1 MGRNNE
7 KLVRLI
13 EESGRIPDGEG
24 LDSLLSSISDHSEK
38 LHTGPEFSEW
48 VVSAALATADP
59 RSALNRTARLLSGLD
74 DPNFYS
80 LLEDPD
86 GIRSLMVILGYSNFL
101 SSLIMR
107 SPADYIWL
115 MREVG
120 LADSRSLA
128 DMRLDLLTA
137 ADHQLDLEETGELLR
152 VNKYREMLRIGVRDL
167 LGSASL
173 VETISDISNLAEA
186 SIDISVE
193 TAYRELKGK
202 HGVPIHTT
210 VEGLNRPCRFSV
222 LGMGKLGGEELNYSS
237 DIDLFYLYSSHEG
250 MTTGRPAP
258 SGGYRD
264 SLENH
269 RFFVR
274 MGEIVTKLMGERTAS
289 GIVFRVDLR
298 LRPEGDSGEIA
309 YSMPSLDVYYQ
320 SWGRTVDRLALLKAR
335 PVGGERRVGEEFLDH
350 MTPFIYRRH
359 LDYDTLEEIGLL
371 KERIDRH
378 IKEEARGVR
387 DVKLGRGGIREIEF
401 LIQTVQLIH
410 GGRTSSVR
418 ERNSLRALDRL
429 MSNGFITERDAE
441 TLREAYTF
449 LRNVEHRVQL
459 VEERQT
465 QLLPKSDEEL
475 AKLAW
480 SMGFV
485 RDGSPDTARFL
496 TTFDSLTGQVE
507 EQFDRLFYRRER
519 GFVPEEL
526 SGSEDLL
533 DEELSREKVE
543 ERLAE
548 KGFKEPVSAYD
559 NLILLRDGPAYGHF
573 PDTCRRL
580 LRQIAPVL
588 LAHVRSVSDPDAV
601 LVNLERFISRVG
613 ARASYY
619 SMLAG
624 NPEAMR
630 LLVVLFGSSP
640 FLSALVIRQPDLL
653 DVIVAGTDLAVE
665 KPREE
670 MAEEVRGLLVSSP
683 SLEDE
688 LMVMRRYRNG
698 EVLRLGL
705 GDLIGVKELPVINS
719 ELTQLAEILLGA
731 SLRIAVREAAAG
743 KEAPEGSFAVVAM
756 GKAGGREMN
765 YSSDLD
771 MVFVYESSPGQ
782 EPQDDGSEI
791 CREYFTRV
799 AQRMITVLTSPTAE
813 GVLYR
818 IDMRLR
824 PSGQAGPLVTTL
836 EAFERYH
843 QENAMVWE
851 QQAMTKAR
859 WICGDEPFR
868 GKVEGVLEKL
878 TYDRPLTLSNLEE
891 IVRVR
896 DRMAEE
902 IGQEDGG
909 QHYDIKSGPGGLV
922 DVEFGVQILQL
933 VYGHEKPALRTPTT
947 MKALETL
954 WETGLVNEK
963 QYNVWLRAYI
973 FFREVEN
980 RSQIYQDRSDP
991 RIPRDET
998 RVLPLARR
1006 LGYEGAQ
1013 GAGQFLEEVVKSRQ
1027 DVRSCYKEIV
1037 RQVEEELGK
1046 GNTKE
1051 Y

>member
-1 MGRNNE
+1 MKNGMGENNR
-7 KLVRLI
+7 KLVRII

-24 LDSLLSSISDHSEK
+24 LESLLSSISAHSEK
-38 LHTGPEFSEW
+38 LHTGPEFKEW
-48 VVSAALATADP
+48 VVRAALETADP
-59 RSALNRTARLLSGLD
+59 RSALNRTTRILSGIE

-86 GIRSLMVILGYSNFL
+86 GIKSLMVILGYSNFL

-107 SPADYIWL
+107 SPSDYIWL

-120 LADSRSLA
+120 LANSRSLA
-128 DMRLDLLTA
+128 EMRLDLRTA
-137 ADHQLDLEETGELLR
+137 ADHEIGQEETGELLR
-152 VNKYREMLRIGVRDL
+152 SNKYREMLRIGVRDL

-173 VETISDISNLAEA
+173 VETISDISSLAEV
-186 SIDISVE
+186 SIDISVD
-193 TAYRELKGK
+193 TAYRELKEK

-210 VEGLNRPCRFSV
+210 MEGLNRPCRFAV

-237 DIDLFYLYSSHEG
+237 DIDLYYLYSSHEG

-264 SLENH
+264 AVENH

-274 MGEIVTKLMGERTAS
+274 MGEIVTKLLNERTAS

-309 YSMPSLDVYYQ
+309 YSIPSLDVYYQ

-335 PVGGERRVGEEFLDH
+335 PVGGERRVGEEFLE
-350 MTPFIYRRH
+350 MMAPFIYRRS

-371 KERIDRH
+371 KDRIDRH
-378 IKEEARGVR
+378 LREEERGVR

-401 LIQTVQLIH
+401 LIQTIQLIN
-410 GGRTSSVR
+410 GGKTASVR

-429 MSNGFITERDAE
+429 MANGFITERDAE
-441 TLREAYTF
+441 TLREAYIF
-449 LRNVEHRVQL
+449 LRKVEHRVQL

-465 QLLPKSDEEL
+465 QLLPRNGTEMDS
-475 AKLAW
+475 LAW

-485 RDGSPDTARFL
+485 REGFPDTERFL

-507 EQFDRLFYRRER
+507 EQFDRLFHRKSTS
-519 GFVPEEL
+519 VPE
-526 SGSEDLL
+526 GMPDTDDLL
-533 DEELSREKVE
+533 NEELSRHKAVE
-543 ERLAE
+543 MLVEA
-548 KGFKEPVSAYD
+548 GFKEPENAYD
-559 NLILLRDGPAYGHF
+559 NLVLLRDGPPYGHF
-573 PDTCRRL
+573 PDACRHL

-588 LAHVRSVSDPDAV
+588 LSHVRTVSDPDAV
-601 LVNLERFISRVG
+601 LVNLERFIGRVG

-624 NPEAMR
+624 NPEAVR
-630 LLVVLFGSSP
+630 LLVALFGSSP

-653 DVIVAGTDLAVE
+653 DVIVAGTDLSME

-670 MAEEVRGLLVSSP
+670 MEEEVRGLLVSSP

-688 LMVMRRYRNG
+688 LMVLRRYRNG

-705 GDLIGVKELPVINS
+705 GDLIGAKELPVINA
-719 ELTQLAEILLGA
+719 ELSKLADVLLEA
-731 SLRIAVREAAAG
+731 CWRIGMREAARG
-743 KEAPEGSFAVVAM
+743 EEPPEGAFAIVAM
-756 GKAGGREMN
+756 GKAGGEEMN

-771 MVFVYESSPGQ
+771 LIFIY
-782 EPQDDGSEI
+782 DGPETS
-791 CREYFTRV
+791 REYYTRV

-843 QENAMVWE
+843 REDAMVWE

-859 WICGDEPFR
+859 WVCGDEAFR
-868 GKVEGVLEKL
+868 PKVEGVIEGL
-878 TYDRPLTLSNLEE
+878 TYGRPLTVAGLNE
-891 IVRVR
+891 ILRVR
-896 DRMAEE
+896 ERMAEE
-902 IGQEDGG
+902 IGKEDGG
-909 QHYDIKSGPGGLV
+909 RHYDIKAGPGGQV
-922 DVEFGVQILQL
+922 DIEFGVQLLQL
-933 VYGHEKPALRTPTT
+933 AHGHGKLELRGPST
-947 MKALETL
+947 MKTLETL
-954 WETGLVNEK
+954 WKTGLVGEK
-963 QYNVWLRAYI
+963 QYNVWRRAYR

-991 RIPRDET
+991 RIPRDVS
-998 RVLPLARR
+998 RAYSLARR
-1006 LGYEGAQ
+1006 LGYEGSQ
-1013 GAGQFLEEVVKSRQ
+1013 GAEKFLADVARNRE
-1027 DVRSCYKEIV
+1027 DVRSCYNEIIKKMENELKSSSA
-1037 RQVEEELGK
+1037 QVPG
-1046 GNTKE
+1046 TRD
-1051 Y
+1051 

>member
-1 MGRNNE
+1 MSALVDAVGGPND
-7 KLVRLI
+7 KLLRLI
-13 EESGRIPDGEG
+13 RESGRIPDSGG
-24 LDSLLSSISDHSEK
+24 LDSVLSSISGYSGK
-38 LHTGPEFSEW
+38 LHTGPEFSQW
-48 VVSAALATADP
+48 VVKAALQTADP
-59 RSALNRTARLLSGLD
+59 RSALNRTARLLSGID

-86 GIRSLMVILGYSNFL
+86 GIRCLMVILGYSNFL

-137 ADHQLDLEETGELLR
+137 SDRELNQEETAELLR
-152 VNKYREMLRIGVRDL
+152 ANKYREMLRIGVRDL
-167 LGSASL
+167 LGSATL
-173 VETISDISNLAEA
+173 GETISDISHLAEA
-186 SIDISVE
+186 SIDIAVE
-193 TAYRELKGK
+193 SAYRELKEK

-210 VEGLNRPCRFSV
+210 AEGLNRPCRFSV

-237 DIDLFYLYSSHEG
+237 DIDLYYLYSSHVG

-264 SLENH
+264 AIENH

-274 MGEIVTKLMGERTAS
+274 MGEIVTKLLNERTSS

-309 YSMPSLDVYYQ
+309 YSIPSLDVYYQ

-335 PVGGERRVGEEFLDH
+335 PVGGERRVGEEFLEH
-350 MTPFIYRRH
+350 MGPFIYRRH

-371 KERIDRH
+371 KDRIDRH
-378 IKEEARGVR
+378 TREDARGVR

-401 LIQTVQLIH
+401 IIQTLQLIH
-410 GGRTSSVR
+410 GGRTSAVR

-429 MSNGFITERDAE
+429 MENGFITERDAE
-441 TLREAYTF
+441 ALREAYTF
-449 LRNVEHRVQL
+449 LRNVEHRIQL

-465 QLLPKSDEEL
+465 QLLPRSDEDL
-475 AKLAW
+475 VKLVW

-485 RDGSPDTARFL
+485 GDGSPDTARFL
-496 TTFDSLTGQVE
+496 ETFDSLTGQVA
-507 EQFDRLFYRRER
+507 EQFNRLFHRESVP
-519 GFVPEEL
+519 VPEGAPEHD
-526 SGSEDLL
+526 DLL
-533 DEELSREKVE
+533 DEELSREKAVE
-543 ERLAE
+543 KLAAA
-548 KGFKEPVSAYD
+548 GFKDPESAYD
-559 NLILLRDGPAYGHF
+559 NLVLLRDGPPYGHF
-573 PDTCRRL
+573 SDTCRNL

-588 LAHVRSVSDPDAV
+588 LAHMGAVSDPDAV

-619 SMLAG
+619 SMLAA
-624 NPEAMR
+624 NPEAAR

-653 DVIVAGTDLAVE
+653 DVIVAGTDLAAV

-670 MAEEVRGLLVSSP
+670 IVEEVRGLMVSSP

-688 LMVMRRYRNG
+688 LMVLRRYRNG

-705 GDLIGVKELPVINS
+705 GDLLGVKELPVINA
-719 ELTQLAEILLGA
+719 ELTGLAEVLLDA
-731 SLRIAVREAAAG
+731 SWRIAVREAGGGEELSA
-743 KEAPEGSFAVVAM
+743 GSFAVVAM

-771 MVFVYESSPGQ
+771 MIFIY
-782 EPQDDGSEI
+782 DGGAGDGIGGS
-791 CREYFTRV
+791 REHYTRV

-843 QENAMVWE
+843 REGAMVWE

-859 WICGDEPFR
+859 WICGDDRFR
-868 GKVEGVLEKL
+868 ERVENVIEELAFG
-878 TYDRPLTLSNLEE
+878 RPLTSRGLEE

-896 DRMAEE
+896 ARMEEE
-902 IGQEDGG
+902 IGQEAGG
-909 QHYDIKSGPGGLV
+909 QHYDIKAGPGGLV
-922 DVEFGVQILQL
+922 DVEFAVQILQL
-933 VYGHEKPALRTPTT
+933 TYGHAYPSLRTPTT

-954 WETGLVNEK
+954 WKTGLVDEN
-963 QYNVWLRAYI
+963 QYNVWRRAYR

-980 RSQIYQDRSDP
+980 GSQLYQDRSDP
-991 RIPRDET
+991 RVPKDEA
-998 RVLPLARR
+998 RALPMARR
-1006 LGYEGAQ
+1006 LGYEGAH
-1013 GAGQFLEEVVKSRQ
+1013 GARRFLDEVVNTREK
-1027 DVRSCYKEIV
+1027 V
-1037 RQVEEELGK
+1037 RQEFNGIVAALRVKLGD
-1046 GNTKE
+1046 GA
-1051 Y
+1051 

>member
-1 MGRNNE
+1 MGGTNE
-7 KLVRLI
+7 KLFRLI

-24 LDSLLSSISDHSEK
+24 LDSLLASISAYSEK

-59 RSALNRTARLLSGLD
+59 RSALNRTVRLLSGLN

-137 ADHQLDLEETGELLR
+137 ADHELDLEETGELLR
-152 VNKYREMLRIGVRDL
+152 ANKYREMLRIGVRDL

-193 TAYRELKGK
+193 TAYRALKEK

-210 VEGLNRPCRFSV
+210 VEGLNRPCRFAV

-264 SLENH
+264 ALENH

-350 MTPFIYRRH
+350 MEPFIYRRH

-371 KERIDRH
+371 KKRIDRH
-378 IKEEARGVR
+378 VKEEARGVR

-401 LIQTVQLIH
+401 LIQTIQLIH
-410 GGRTSSVR
+410 GGRTPSVR

-429 MSNGFITERDAE
+429 MSNGFITERDTE

-485 RDGSPDTARFL
+485 RDGLPDTARFL
-496 TTFDSLTGQVE
+496 TTFDSMTGQVE
-507 EQFDRLFYRRER
+507 EQFDRLFHREKTV
-519 GFVPEEL
+519 VPE
-526 SGSEDLL
+526 GMPGADDLL

-573 PDTCRRL
+573 PDACRRL

-588 LAHVRSVSDPDAV
+588 LAHVRTVSDPDAV
-601 LVNLERFISRVG
+601 LVNLERFIGRVG

-624 NPEAMR
+624 NPEAVR

-705 GDLIGVKELPVINS
+705 GDLIDVKELPMINS
-719 ELTQLAEILLGA
+719 ELTQLAEILLEA
-731 SLRIAVREAAAG
+731 SWRIAVREATAG
-743 KEAPEGSFAVVAM
+743 KEVPEGSFAVVAM

-771 MVFVYESSPGQ
+771 LIFVYEG
-782 EPQDDGSEI
+782 PQGDDADYS
-791 CREYFTRV
+791 REHFTRV
-799 AQRMITVLTSPTAE
+799 AQRMIMVLTSPTAE

-843 QENAMVWE
+843 KEDAMVWE

-868 GKVEGVLEKL
+868 EKVEGVLENL
-878 TYDRPLTLSNLEE
+878 TYERPLTVSNLEE

-909 QHYDIKSGPGGLV
+909 QHYDIKAGTGGLV

-933 VYGHEKPALRTPTT
+933 AYGHKQPALRTPTT

-963 QYNVWLRAYI
+963 QYNIWLRAYL

-998 RVLPLARR
+998 RALPLARR
-1006 LGYEGAQ
+1006 LGYEGTE
-1013 GAGQFLEEVVKSRQ
+1013 GPGKFLEEVVKSRQ
-1027 DVRSCYKEIV
+1027 DVRSCYEEIV
-1037 RQVEEELGK
+1037 RQV
-1046 GNTKE
+1046 KE
-1051 Y
+1051 KLENVSV